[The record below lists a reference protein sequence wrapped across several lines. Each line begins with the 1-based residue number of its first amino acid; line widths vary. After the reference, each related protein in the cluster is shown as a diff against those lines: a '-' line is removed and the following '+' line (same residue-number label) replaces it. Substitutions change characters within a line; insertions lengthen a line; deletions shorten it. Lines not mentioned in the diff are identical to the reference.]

1 MNDVINSTTIEKKIR
16 VNNARAF
23 RIEYLLCRSCCCCC
37 CGGDGGDGG
46 GGGGLSKALHK
57 G

>member
-1 MNDVINSTTIEKKIR
+1 VNDVINSTTIEKKIR